1 MSTHDEAEILYRR
14 RKYDLQMTQDEVA
27 AEAGINKQQYQ
38 RYEKGITKLS
48 KAAMETG
55 LRICL
60 ALELNPYEVVFEDW
74 KDMVGKK
81 G

>member
-48 KAAMETG
+48 KAAMATG

-74 KDMVGKK
+74 KDMMGKK